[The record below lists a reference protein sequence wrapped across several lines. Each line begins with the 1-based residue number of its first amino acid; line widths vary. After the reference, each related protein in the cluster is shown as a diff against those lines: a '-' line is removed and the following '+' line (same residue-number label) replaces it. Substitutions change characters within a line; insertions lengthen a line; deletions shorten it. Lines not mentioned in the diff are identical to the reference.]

1 MRSRNRAG
9 AAIRDPRVDRIRGDW
24 RAASG
29 NEHAAEQRSSPAGA
43 QLKGRRAMA
52 QTILVTGSNS
62 GFGRLM
68 VETLA
73 RKGYSV
79 FAGMRDVAGK
89 NAPAAEALR
98 QVAERERLVLHIVK
112 LDVTDDA
119 SVEQAVEAILG
130 TTGRLDVVVNN
141 AGVSYSG
148 PLEAFTLE
156 QVRQQFETNVFSVV
170 RVNRAALPHMRKQG
184 SGLLLQIGSIAGRLA
199 LPFLGLYGATK
210 FALEGLTESYRDE
223 LAPFGIDAA
232 IIEPGTYPTTISA
245 NRQVAADAERF
256 ALYQAGMEAF
266 MALFYAENRSA
277 TPPDPQEVADAVAR
291 VIALPAGKRP
301 LHIVVATAAQRE
313 APEAVNDA
321 ATQATHAFF
330 KALALPLVTIVP

>member
-1 MRSRNRAG
+1 M
-9 AAIRDPRVDRIRGDW
+9 
-24 RAASG
+24 
-29 NEHAAEQRSSPAGA
+29 EQT
-43 QLKGRRAMA
+43 L
-52 QTILVTGSNS
+52 LVTGSTS

-73 RKGYSV
+73 SQGYTV
-79 FAGMRDVAGK
+79 FAGMRDLAGK

-98 QVAERERLVLHIVK
+98 QWAGREQLALHVVD

-119 SVEQAVEAILG
+119 SVEQAIDAIVR
-130 TTGRLDVVVNN
+130 TTGRIDVVVNN

-148 PLEAFTLE
+148 PLEAFTLD

-170 RVNRAALPHMRKQG
+170 RVNRAALPQMRTQG

-199 LPFLGLYGATK
+199 MPYLGLYGATK

-232 IIEPGTYPTTISA
+232 IIEPGTYPTPIA
-245 NRQVAADAERF
+245 AKHQIAADTERF
-256 ALYQAGMEAF
+256 ALYQAAMDAF
-266 MALFYAENRSA
+266 TTPFFAENRSA

-291 VIALPAGKRP
+291 V
-301 LHIVVATAAQRE
+301 
-313 APEAVNDA
+313 
-321 ATQATHAFF
+321 
-330 KALALPLVTIVP
+330 

>member
-1 MRSRNRAG
+1 M
-9 AAIRDPRVDRIRGDW
+9 V
-24 RAASG
+24 
-29 NEHAAEQRSSPAGA
+29 
-43 QLKGRRAMA
+43 

-73 RKGYSV
+73 RQGYSV
-79 FAGMRDVAGK
+79 YAGMRAVVGK
-89 NAPAAEALR
+89 NAPAAAALR
-98 QVAERERLVLHIVK
+98 ELAEREQLPLKVVE

-119 SVEQAVEAILG
+119 SVEQAIETIIG
-130 TTGRLDVVVNN
+130 TAGRLDVVVNN

-148 PLEAFTLE
+148 PLEAFISE
-156 QVRQQFETNVFSVV
+156 QVRQQFEINVVSVL
-170 RVNRAALPHMRKQG
+170 RVNRAVLPQMRKQG

-199 LPFLGLYGATK
+199 APYIGLYGATK

-232 IIEPGTYPTTISA
+232 IIEPGTYPTTITA

-256 ALYQAGMEAF
+256 ALYQAGMQAF
-266 MALFYAENRSA
+266 MASFYAENRSA

-291 VIALPAGKRP
+291 VIALPAGERP
-301 LHIVVATAAQRE
+301 LHTVVATTAQRQ
-313 APEAVNDA
+313 APQAVNEAVA
-321 ATQATHAFF
+321 QATEAFF
-330 KALALPLVTIVP
+330 QALHLPRVPLRPPEQK

>member
-1 MRSRNRAG
+1 MT
-9 AAIRDPRVDRIRGDW
+9 
-24 RAASG
+24 
-29 NEHAAEQRSSPAGA
+29 
-43 QLKGRRAMA
+43 
-52 QTILVTGSNS
+52 QTILVTGSAS

-73 RKGYSV
+73 RQGYIV

-98 QVAERERLVLHIVK
+98 QLAEREQLALHTVEV
-112 LDVTDDA
+112 DVTDDA
-119 SVEQAVEAILG
+119 SVGQAIDAIIG
-130 TTGRLDVVVNN
+130 TVGRLDVVVNN

-170 RVNRAALPHMRKQG
+170 RVNRAALPQMRMQG

-199 LPFLGLYGATK
+199 MPYLGLYGATK

-232 IIEPGTYPTTISA
+232 IIEPGTYPTSIST

-256 ALYQAGMEAF
+256 ALYQAGMDAF
-266 MALFYAENRSA
+266 MAAFYAENRSA
-277 TPPDPQEVADAVAR
+277 TPPDPREVADAVAR
-291 VIALPAGKRP
+291 VIALPAGARP
-301 LHIVVATAAQRE
+301 LRTVVATAAQRQ

-321 ATQATHAFF
+321 VAQATESFIQTLH
-330 KALALPLVTIVP
+330 LPLVILERKEGRQ

>member
-1 MRSRNRAG
+1 
-9 AAIRDPRVDRIRGDW
+9 
-24 RAASG
+24 
-29 NEHAAEQRSSPAGA
+29 
-43 QLKGRRAMA
+43 MA
-52 QTILVTGSNS
+52 QTILVTGSTS

-73 RKGYSV
+73 HQGYSV

-98 QVAERERLVLHIVK
+98 QAAERERLVLHIVK

-170 RVNRAALPHMRKQG
+170 RVNRAALPHMRRQG

-301 LHIVVATAAQRE
+301 LHTVVATAAQRE

>member
-1 MRSRNRAG
+1 
-9 AAIRDPRVDRIRGDW
+9 
-24 RAASG
+24 
-29 NEHAAEQRSSPAGA
+29 
-43 QLKGRRAMA
+43 
-52 QTILVTGSNS
+52 
-62 GFGRLM
+62 M

-73 RKGYSV
+73 RQGYTV

-98 QVAERERLVLHIVK
+98 QVAERERLVLNVVE

-119 SVEQAVEAILG
+119 SVEQGINAILG
-130 TTGRLDVVVNN
+130 ATGRLDVVVNN

-156 QVRQQFETNVFSVV
+156 QVRQQFETNVFSVL
-170 RVNRAALPHMRKQG
+170 RVNRAALPQMREQG

-232 IIEPGTYPTTISA
+232 IIEPGTYPTSISA

-256 ALYQAGMEAF
+256 ALYRAGQAGMEAF
-266 MALFYAENRSA
+266 MAAFYAENRSA
-277 TPPDPQEVADAVAR
+277 TPADPQEVADAVAH
-291 VIALPAGKRP
+291 VIALPAGERP
-301 LHIVVATAAQRE
+301 LHTVVATAAQRQ

-321 ATQATHAFF
+321 ATQATQAFIQT
-330 KALALPLVTIVP
+330 LEGVS